1 MLRLVSSECWRDITD
16 NYIESQ
22 KEIIKSTQGAWKPYL
37 GNTNGMYCYSRFS
50 Q

>member
-1 MLRLVSSECWRDITD
+1 MLSITD

-22 KEIIKSTQGAWKPYL
+22 KEIINSTQGAWRPYL
-37 GNTNGMYCYSRFS
+37 GNTNTNGMYCYSRFS